1 LNAPV
6 ARTVD
11 RLSYY
16 IHDNSDT
23 FRLEMRGS
31 LTGDH
36 IAELEG
42 CWKTAKPSV
51 AGRRVLIDLRAVR
64 VADAAGRSWLAEMAR
79 VENTEF
85 VASPELSGDL
95 QAIGSRIVKP
105 RAHSSGTCARIKSI
119 FGGSGSRFKGRSTSA
134 KSKPEMPSSTQPDA
148 PVR

>member
-1 LNAPV
+1 
-6 ARTVD
+6 
-11 RLSYY
+11 
-16 IHDNSDT
+16 
-23 FRLEMRGS
+23 MRGS

-64 VADAAGRSWLAEMAR
+64 VADAAGRNWLAEMAR

-105 RAHSSGTCARIKSI
+105 RAHSRGKACARIKSI
-119 FGGSGSRFKGRSTSA
+119 FGGSASRFKGRSTST
-134 KSKPEMPSSTQPDA
+134 KGKPEVPSSTQPDA